1 MILELDKQFPI
12 LNGLIYW
19 KDTIIFKQTT
29 NYYEIDKISPFLKI
43 HVFLLIMYM
52 VRKYALL
59 DENDFLFH
67 YTLRGG
73 SMLNLVIY
81 LSSLNPLYTMVIRA
95 LFRFA
100 ELQS

>member
-1 MILELDKQFPI
+1 
-12 LNGLIYW
+12 
-19 KDTIIFKQTT
+19 
-29 NYYEIDKISPFLKI
+29 
-43 HVFLLIMYM
+43 MYM

-59 DENDFLFH
+59 NENDFLFH